1 MKQRTLQS
9 QVSYGRLKF
18 YPSSKRQ
25 TIPIFC
31 SLLFSVAWCRW
42 HASSAIVFFFS
53 LSVSRVCHLAPKNVH
68 ATRTRRYLS
77 KTQRVW
83 PISISATLYCAFHG
97 INSVS
102 QPFEAQL
109 TKVINLPIVA
119 DAKQSISWLS
129 AGEKQ
134 INKQTSKQINNCPA
148 VGFGLENVRQSHA
161 DFGCVSPT
169 Q

>member
-1 MKQRTLQS
+1 MFVTLLLKCARHTHETIS
-9 QVSYGRLKF
+9 QQNTG
-18 YPSSKRQ
+18 
-25 TIPIFC
+25 
-31 SLLFSVAWCRW
+31 
-42 HASSAIVFFFS
+42 
-53 LSVSRVCHLAPKNVH
+53 
-68 ATRTRRYLS
+68 
-77 KTQRVW
+77 VW
-83 PISISATLYCAFHG
+83 PISILATLYCAFRG

-102 QPFEAQL
+102 PPFKAQL

-134 INKQTSKQINNCPA
+134 INKQTNKQINNCPP
-148 VGFGLENVRQSHA
+148 VRFGLGNVCQSHA